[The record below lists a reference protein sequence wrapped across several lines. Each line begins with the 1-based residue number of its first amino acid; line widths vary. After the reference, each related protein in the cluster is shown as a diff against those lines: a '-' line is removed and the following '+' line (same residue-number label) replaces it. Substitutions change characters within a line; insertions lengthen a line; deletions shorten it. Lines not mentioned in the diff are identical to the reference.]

1 MISFEYEQ
9 TYFIGSKLITT
20 TAMTKQLASAGHVT
34 QSKQLTNSCKQ
45 LVPVP
50 ASSSNSTSSA
60 GGGMGGRLC
69 SPESTTSPPL
79 IQSDTETVHGKSFKD
94 FFLKLGLLVV
104 LMTIMETHIIS
115 LLYRQNFS

>member
-79 IQSDTETVHGKSFKD
+79 IQSDTETVHGKNLNFFFK
-94 FFLKLGLLVV
+94 LELLVV
-104 LMTIMETHIIS
+104 LMRIIENHI
-115 LLYRQNFS
+115 FSASQYAQF